1 MRINSCRVS
10 IDLLQVVGFRVLYAK
25 RRPCALCQPSRPC
38 ALCQTSTLQHIVV
51 YLNTS
56 NTGGDV
62 MATLSRSLH
71 VLCQPMDS
79 VDMFMSSNI
88 IPIGRWLYIFGCI
101 NYNYLD
107 DVYLC
112 LITGRHEKCKQQ

>member
-1 MRINSCRVS
+1 MCFMPNV
-10 IDLLQVVGFRVLYAK
+10 DRVLYAK
-25 RRPCALCQPSRPC
+25 RRPCALCQ
-38 ALCQTSTLQHIVV
+38 TSTIQHIVV

-88 IPIGRWLYIFGCI
+88 IPIGR
-101 NYNYLD
+101 
-107 DVYLC
+107 
-112 LITGRHEKCKQQ
+112 